1 MIFIHLIHFFFKQRK
16 DMYWEA
22 RMTTGEDH
30 LQNHCHEIIPE
41 KMFGL

>member
-1 MIFIHLIHFFFKQRK
+1 
-16 DMYWEA
+16 MYWEA